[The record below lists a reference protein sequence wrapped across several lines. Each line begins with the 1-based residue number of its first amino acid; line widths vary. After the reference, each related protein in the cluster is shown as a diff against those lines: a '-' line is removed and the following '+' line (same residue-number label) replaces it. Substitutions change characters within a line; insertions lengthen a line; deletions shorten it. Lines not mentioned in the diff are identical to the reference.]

1 MLSLF
6 SFLDQPLP
14 SIFKNNTVLCL
25 QQKIAFLDRASSA
38 DYVNSLDRG
47 GQAENT
53 NKIPDFLV
61 SAIEVIVVADDFY
74 EIHFSN
80 CCTDVTEFQLYP
92 PLNWI
97 D

>member
-1 MLSLF
+1 MS
-6 SFLDQPLP
+6 S
-14 SIFKNNTVLCL
+14 K
-25 QQKIAFLDRASSA
+25 KIAFLYRASSA

-61 SAIEVIVVADDFY
+61 SAIEVIVVADFY

-80 CCTDVTEFQLYP
+80 CCTDASEFQLYP
-92 PLNWI
+92 PLN
-97 D
+97 

>member
-38 DYVNSLDRG
+38 DYVNSLDGG

-53 NKIPDFLV
+53 KIPDFLV
-61 SAIEVIVVADDFY
+61 SAIEVIVVADFY
-74 EIHFSN
+74 EIHLSN
-80 CCTDVTEFQLYP
+80 CCTDVSEFQLYP
-92 PLNWI
+92 PLN
-97 D
+97 

>member
-38 DYVNSLDRG
+38 DYVNSLDGG

-53 NKIPDFLV
+53 KIPDFLV
-61 SAIEVIVVADDFY
+61 SAIEVIVVADFY

-92 PLNWI
+92 PLN
-97 D
+97 